1 MRYTIMETTEFVIP
15 RPTTPSRPIG
25 DGTDGALNE
34 TSQDDYDF
42 ECNLYWQDTKSYVVR
57 RDLLQENMQ
66 KAYSIFLGQCTIRI
80 KGCIELIPEC
90 PAIKYTMDVLGLLRL
105 IRLIIYSFGGKK
117 NQYHAIIEL
126 KKKHLNIHQSDRTC
140 D

>member
-1 MRYTIMETTEFVIP
+1 M
-15 RPTTPSRPIG
+15 
-25 DGTDGALNE
+25 
-34 TSQDDYDF
+34 
-42 ECNLYWQDTKSYVVR
+42 R

-105 IRLIIYSFGGKK
+105 IHLIIYSFGGKK

-126 KKKHLNIHQSDRTC
+126 KKKQLNICQGNRTC
-140 D
+140 DKYRVAFWTEVEVLELCGGQVAIDIRPLNQ